1 MCHRSPKVLASVSA
15 LSSYGGIAF
24 PKNAHLYYILLVGV
38 FGAVG
43 ASVQYK
49 NLPGGG
55 GAGWLRGAV
64 REEG

>member
-43 ASVQYK
+43 ASPQ
-49 NLPGGG
+49 
-55 GAGWLRGAV
+55 
-64 REEG
+64 